1 MYQKS
6 TLENGICVVTE
17 ATSAQRSIAMG
28 ILIDAG
34 PRNEA
39 PNQFGLAHLVEH
51 VMFSGTSSR
60 SASQIAR
67 MIDEAG
73 GNMGAFTARDY
84 TCYYA
89 TVLDDYFPYALDL
102 MGDILLNSIFPTQN
116 LEKEKD
122 AILREIESICD
133 IPAARAH
140 DLLKAIAWPDH
151 PLGRPIVGTPKTVK
165 PMAREDVIYFVHEHY
180 LPDRMIVAAAG
191 NLDHED
197 FVAQVRDAYWR
208 LIGQSQPIARKTP
221 RYRSEMRL
229 AHMPVSQAYFSLGI
243 RVCPYTDPDRYGLHI
258 LNNILGGGIS
268 SRLFRR
274 LREKHGIVYHINSE
288 YHAYRDDGMLV
299 IEGST
304 APEKILQV
312 LDMVFDE
319 FWKLISAED
328 PLNEEE
334 IWKAKMHIRGQHLI
348 SGEST
353 NTRMSRLA
361 VQELYFGRQL
371 SDDEILTEI
380 EKVNSLNLQSLTDN
394 VLPDAMRQAAIAIVG
409 PEADDRFR
417 SLAIERLSDRYN
429 WRPTEGR

>member
-1 MYQKS
+1 
-6 TLENGICVVTE
+6 
-17 ATSAQRSIAMG
+17 
-28 ILIDAG
+28 
-34 PRNEA
+34 
-39 PNQFGLAHLVEH
+39 
-51 VMFSGTSSR
+51 
-60 SASQIAR
+60 
-67 MIDEAG
+67 
-73 GNMGAFTARDY
+73 
-84 TCYYA
+84 
-89 TVLDDYFPYALDL
+89 
-102 MGDILLNSIFPTQN
+102 
-116 LEKEKD
+116 
-122 AILREIESICD
+122 
-133 IPAARAH
+133 
-140 DLLKAIAWPDH
+140 
-151 PLGRPIVGTPKTVK
+151 
-165 PMAREDVIYFVHEHY
+165 
-180 LPDRMIVAAAG
+180 
-191 NLDHED
+191 
-197 FVAQVRDAYWR
+197 
-208 LIGQSQPIARKTP
+208 
-221 RYRSEMRL
+221 MRL
-229 AHMPVSQAYFSLGI
+229 AHMPVSQAYFSLGL

-312 LDMVFDE
+312 LDMIFDE

-371 SDDEILTEI
+371 SDDKILTEI

-394 VLPDAMRQAAIAIVG
+394 VLPDAIRQAAIAFVG
-409 PEADDRFR
+409 PQADDRFR